1 MNNPQQLLTRK
12 MLRSLL
18 NVSISSLKRY
28 EQTGQ
33 LTRCEIGLRLIR
45 YSPDDVA
52 AFLARKNKSETK
64 STPTV
69 PEQDTPKDPNCKRK
83 MTAKQRSVP

>member
-1 MNNPQQLLTRK
+1 MNNPPQLLTRK
-12 MLRSLL
+12 MLRSQL

-33 LTRCEIGLRLIR
+33 LTRCEIGPRLIR

-52 AFLARKNKSETK
+52 AFLARRNKAETK
-64 STPTV
+64 STATV
-69 PEQDTPKDPNCKRK
+69 LGARHPERPE
-83 MTAKQRSVP
+83 